1 MKLWLTGARSSIREL
16 ACNRFSMAPLSCSLR
31 HRSGTKTGGWF
42 IASLAVIAAEL
53 AIITVLLLERRRR
66 KTADLAIK
74 DLTGRVIN
82 AGEEERK
89 RIGRE
94 LHDDIGQRLSL
105 VSIELDEMQRESPPA
120 AQASEQN
127 YIAEPLQQLNEIIG
141 DVHNLS
147 HQLHSSKLQILGLEV
162 ALKDMCKRVAKS
174 SNVDIQLVSFNVP
187 SWLPEDI
194 ALCFYRVAQEGV
206 SNAMRYSRSPDLMI
220 RLETFD
226 GTLVMTIRDHGI
238 GFDASV
244 ATSGIGLATMRERMK
259 LVEGKLFVT
268 TKPGLGTEV
277 RAEAPIDQVLRD
289 TLAA

>member
-1 MKLWLTGARSSIREL
+1 
-16 ACNRFSMAPLSCSLR
+16 MALLSCSLR
-31 HRSGTKTGGWF
+31 HRSETNTGRWF
-42 IASLAVIAAEL
+42 IASLAVITAEL

-66 KTADLAIK
+66 KASDLAIK

-120 AQASEQN
+120 AQTSEQN

-162 ALKDMCKRVAKS
+162 ALRDMCKRLAKS
-174 SNVDIQLVSFNVP
+174 SNVDIQLLSSNVP

-194 ALCFYRVAQEGV
+194 GLCFYRVAQEGV
-206 SNAMRYSRSPDLMI
+206 SNAVRYSRSPDLI
-220 RLETFD
+220 VRLETFD
-226 GTLVMTIRDHGI
+226 GTLAMTITDHGT
-238 GFDASV
+238 GFDSSA

-259 LVEGKLFVT
+259 LVGGKFFVT
-268 TKPGLGTEV
+268 TKSGLGTEV

-289 TLAA
+289 GLAA

>member
-1 MKLWLTGARSSIREL
+1 MKLWWTGAHSSIREL
-16 ACNRFSMAPLSCSLR
+16 ARNRFPMALLSCSLR
-31 HRSGTKTGGWF
+31 DRSGMNTGRWS

-66 KTADLAIK
+66 KASDLAIK

-105 VSIELDEMQRESPPA
+105 VSIELDQMQRESPAA
-120 AQASEQN
+120 AQTSEQN

-147 HQLHSSKLQILGLEV
+147 HQLHSSKLQILGLEI
-162 ALKDMCKRVAKS
+162 ALRDMCKRLVKS
-174 SNVDIQLVSFNVP
+174 SNVDIQLVSSNVP
-187 SWLPEDI
+187 SWLPEDL

-206 SNAMRYSRSPDLMI
+206 SNAVRYSCSPDLII

-226 GTLVMTIRDHGI
+226 GTLAMTITDHGI
-238 GFDASV
+238 GFDASG

-259 LVEGKLFVT
+259 LVGGKFFVT

-277 RAEAPIDQVLRD
+277 RAEAPIDQVLWD

>member
-1 MKLWLTGARSSIREL
+1 MKLWWTGAHSSIREL
-16 ACNRFSMAPLSCSLR
+16 ARDRFPMALLSCSLR
-31 HRSGTKTGGWF
+31 HRSGTNPGRWF

-66 KTADLAIK
+66 KASDLAIK

-105 VSIELDEMQRESPPA
+105 VSIELDEMQRGSPA
-120 AQASEQN
+120 AAQTSEQN

-162 ALKDMCKRVAKS
+162 ALRDMCKRLAKS
-174 SNVDIQLVSFNVP
+174 SNVDIQLVSSNVP
-187 SWLPEDI
+187 SWLPED
-194 ALCFYRVAQEGV
+194 
-206 SNAMRYSRSPDLMI
+206 
-220 RLETFD
+220 T
-226 GTLVMTIRDHGI
+226 DHGT
-238 GFDASV
+238 GFDSSA

-259 LVEGKLFVT
+259 LVGGKFFVT
-268 TKPGLGTEV
+268 TKSGLGTEV

-289 TLAA
+289 GLAA